1 MKSKSKRKTLQSKQ
15 KQLKKQ
21 GRGNKPNASVALT
34 EDEIKLLFDK
44 GLLGV
49 SSPEAILNTLW
60 LNNSLHFGLRGV
72 KEHHDMRWGD
82 VKLCKTDQGV
92 EYLEFNERQTK
103 TRTGADHRDVRPFA
117 PKMFSTDGSEKDPV
131 AVYKLFVQKRPEKMK
146 HPDAPF
152 YIAVNNVSMKSKPSN
167 SEKCWFKC
175 NAVGTNKL
183 GGLMKEISKKAGLQ
197 NDKLRNHS
205 ARKTMIQTLSENNV
219 PPTQIAQLSGHK
231 NLKSIENYS
240 HLSTKQQMHMSN
252 VLANISSECSSIT
265 PFTPSVTPSTSAVF
279 RPEGA
284 CRFSNPG
291 QQSMALF
298 SGAVIH
304 GGQFS
309 VTINTVNQ
317 SPPLPPPAEKRQWKR
332 IRVSSD
338 SDDD

>member
-1 MKSKSKRKTLQSKQ
+1 MK
-15 KQLKKQ
+15 
-21 GRGNKPNASVALT
+21 
-34 EDEIKLLFDK
+34 D
-44 GLLGV
+44 
-49 SSPEAILNTLW
+49 
-60 LNNSLHFGLRGV
+60 
-72 KEHHDMRWGD
+72 
-82 VKLCKTDQGV
+82 
-92 EYLEFNERQTK
+92 
-103 TRTGADHRDVRPFA
+103 
-117 PKMFSTDGSEKDPV
+117 
-131 AVYKLFVQKRPEKMK
+131 
-146 HPDAPF
+146 PDAPF

-175 NAVGTNKL
+175 NAVGTNKF
-183 GGLMKEISKKAGLQ
+183 GGLMKEMAKKAGLQ

-265 PFTPSVTPSTSAVF
+265 PFTPTVTPSTSAVF

-317 SPPLPPPAEKRQWKR
+317 SPPLPPPSEKRQWKR